1 MLFYALDP
9 RTWATGFA
17 KAVSLAGVCRYNG
30 GMHNWLLPEYIE
42 DVLPAE
48 AFRLE
53 TYRRQLLDL
62 FRVHGYQYVMPP
74 MMEYVESLLTGT
86 GHDLDLATFKVVDQL
101 TGRLMG
107 VRADTTPQA
116 ARIDAHMLNHQGVSR
131 LCYAG
136 TVLRTKPDGL
146 ARTREPLQLGAELF
160 GHAGIE
166 SDIEVQRL
174 MVKALQLLGMR
185 TLFVDISHVA
195 IFASL
200 AHMAQLGTQQERE
213 LHIALQ
219 AKDISQVQSL
229 ISNLPEK
236 SRKAFI
242 ALTQLNGGIEV
253 LQQAREALPESPE
266 ITQALHEMAAV
277 ASDLASDEVT
287 VTFDLSELR
296 GYHYHSGM
304 VFAAYAKGYAGPIA
318 LGGRYD
324 EVGAAFGRARP
335 ATGFSLDLRGALQA
349 LGPATLN
356 KGIVAPASEDAE
368 LLALVETLRAQGQVV
383 VEALPDA
390 PLDYSE
396 LACDRTLQKVDGRW
410 QVVAV

>member
-1 MLFYALDP
+1 
-9 RTWATGFA
+9 
-17 KAVSLAGVCRYNG
+17 
-30 GMHNWLLPEYIE
+30 MHNWLLPEYIE

-48 AFRLE
+48 AARLE

-62 FRVHGYQYVMPP
+62 FRVHGYQYVVPP

-86 GHDLDLATFKVVDQL
+86 GHDLDIATFKVVDQL

-107 VRADTTPQA
+107 LRADTTPQA

-146 ARTREPLQLGAELF
+146 ARTREPLQLGAELY

-185 TLFVDISHVA
+185 TLFVDLSHAAV
-195 IFASL
+195 FAGLS
-200 AHMAQLGTQQERE
+200 HMAQLGVQQEQS
-213 LHIALQ
+213 LQAALQ
-219 AKDISQVQSL
+219 AKDITLVETL
-229 ISNLPEK
+229 VANLPEK
-236 SRKAFI
+236 SRNAFL

-253 LQQAREALPESPE
+253 LEQASDTLPASAELE
-266 ITQALHEMAAV
+266 QALHELETV
-277 ASDLASDEVT
+277 AKALSNADVT
-287 VTFDLSELR
+287 VTIDLSELR

-356 KGIVAPASEDAE
+356 KGILAPVAADAE
-368 LLALVETLRAQGQVV
+368 LLSLIDTLRSQGQVG
-383 VEALPDA
+383 VEALPDM
-390 PLDYSE
+390 PVNYSE
-396 LACDRTLQKVDGRW
+396 LSCDRTLQKVDGHW